1 MMDNETF
8 KRIYNNAVINKDAVT
23 LKRIIKQ
30 RMQELAQRINIDAI
44 TEFDVCVLAIL
55 HKNQYETLI
64 GTINANHKMQK
75 MYRDICKATSIVTYI
90 MPDEKGE

>member
-8 KRIYNNAVINKDAVT
+8 NRIYNNAVINKDAVT

-55 HKNQYETLI
+55 HNNQYETLI

-90 MPDEKGE
+90 MPDEKC